1 MGRVLGG
8 RNGPNIEIW
17 NIFGSVLFEA
27 FFGVKFGVIFE
38 NIDDEKHIDLLSFVV
53 IFLAFVLTFE
63 TLKIVLPSRRNAYFY
78 KIAFFAR
85 DEKGHQK

>member
-1 MGRVLGG
+1 M
-8 RNGPNIEIW
+8 
-17 NIFGSVLFEA
+17 LFEA

-38 NIDDEKHIDLLSFVV
+38 KIDDEKHIDLLSFVV
-53 IFLAFVLTFE
+53 IFSAFVLTFE
-63 TLKIVLPSRRNAYFY
+63 TLKIVFPSRRNAYFY